1 MKNHIA
7 EDLPARKFA
16 PAAAGSAPVDRD
28 NKKENSGK
36 TPEERAKQ
44 AVYDIRYKARRE
56 DIPLRQAYSE
66 YMQNSSMAGQ
76 ERNMVKAKLF
86 GKEGGGMRAED
97 FNPIF
102 KNAASDNVAKA
113 LFKVFVEGK
122 EQEQELISLTYL
134 EEFDNPEHRKYKVRV
149 TDKNTKRSYVRM
161 ATREKIN
168 QLRANPNIESVEM
181 TEYGEPYEGERKK
194 GSQTAKVAAGNGLDP
209 VGQED
214 GDVNNNGIEN
224 DKSDKYIMKKRGAI
238 GNAIAT
244 RKEEFIHEAGRKK
257 KSDRPEQFDIVK
269 GICNKVNTS
278 PTQGGNERVGL
289 MAHNELEGELIAE
302 TGYSKFLKK
311 VHSLQEKAVSQNQQQ
326 LAGMALAYLRGEMPD
341 ASEQVKKMA
350 KMGEKKLRDFAKT
363 SHKGLPEKVKEEMN
377 CGSDDK
383 KKKNE
388 VDNRSLATKINIA
401 KNIVRAAS
409 GIKNPMVM
417 VSNDEDVKEGLGLS
431 VGISKIAGKI
441 GENPRTSA
449 EQGAKNFQKNVADPV
464 GRAVKGAVRSIVQ
477 PANNSP
483 EAKKARENKYRPEE
497 IEFTGELVDESR
509 LGDRAKK
516 IEDAEAEKGGLRR
529 TKSNREK
536 IAGGIRYS
544 QNVDSQGDL
553 GRQKAPKDTGLH
565 KGATRPS
572 SEDDET
578 PRRRRRDN
586 NPALTARERN
596 PNLR

>member
-7 EDLPARKFA
+7 EELPARKFA
-16 PAAAGSAPVDRD
+16 PAAADSGPVDRND
-28 NKKENSGK
+28 KKENSGK

-44 AVYDIRYKARRE
+44 VVYDIRYKARRDE
-56 DIPLRQAYSE
+56 IPLIKAYTE
-66 YMQNSSMAGQ
+66 YMKNSSISGQ
-76 ERNMVKAKLF
+76 ERSMVKAKLF
-86 GKEGGGMRAED
+86 GKVSGGMRAED

-113 LFKVFVEGK
+113 LFKVFVEEDK
-122 EQEQELISLTYL
+122 QEHESISLTYL
-134 EEFDNPEHRKYKVRV
+134 EEFDNPENRKYKVRV
-149 TDKNTKRSYVRM
+149 TDKNTKKSYVRY

-181 TEYGEPYEGERKK
+181 TEYGEPYEGERTRGDRTASATAGRDYDEDGTVESPAKEYRGAVHNAIQRKK
-194 GSQTAKVAAGNGLDP
+194 GGVA
-209 VGQED
+209 D
-214 GDVNNNGIEN
+214 GKDTSGV
-224 DKSDKYIMKKRGAI
+224 
-238 GNAIAT
+238 
-244 RKEEFIHEAGRKK
+244 KEEFIHEAGRKK
-257 KSDRPEQFDIVK
+257 KSKRSDRLDVRT
-269 GICNKVNTS
+269 GIHNKVNTS

-311 VHSLQEKAVSQNQQQ
+311 VHSLEEMSVSINQQQ
-326 LAGMALAYLRGEMPD
+326 AAGAALGAKRGETDP
-341 ASEQVKKMA
+341 SELKGAAREMYDS
-350 KMGEKKLRDFAKT
+350 MTEKQLRDFAKT
-363 SHKGLPEKVKEEMN
+363 EHKGLPEKVKEEME
-377 CGSDDK
+377 CGSDDDQK
-383 KKKNE
+383 KKEKE
-388 VDNRSLATKINIA
+388 IDSRQLKTIKSRMRTTLGLM
-401 KNIVRAAS
+401 
-409 GIKNPMVM
+409 GIKA
-417 VSNDEDVKEGLGLS
+417 SYE
-431 VGISKIAGKI
+431 
-441 GENPRTSA
+441 
-449 EQGAKNFQKNVADPV
+449 
-464 GRAVKGAVRSIVQ
+464 
-477 PANNSP
+477 P
-483 EAKKARENKYRPEE
+483 E
-497 IEFTGELVDESR
+497 GELVDESR

-572 SEDDET
+572 SEEDDEA

-586 NPALTARERN
+586 NPALTARDRN